1 MKQTELQKQFERE
14 TGCSALYSEYDEL
27 LQKSVWYANKQYS
40 DWLEAKAAAYDRLVM
55 KRVIESLLTEAKID
69 EILSTCSKLANAGYR
84 VKDIQLKLS
93 ELEVK

>member
-1 MKQTELQKQFERE
+1 MEKTELMKRYEAE
-14 TGCSALYSEYDEL
+14 TGKSARDELYSGSIKLYMPTID
-27 LQKSVWYANKQYS
+27 YIA
-40 DWLEAKAAAYDRLVM
+40 WLEAKAAAYDRLVM